1 MKKKC
6 LLILLI
12 FSAFLLIGCTPTS
25 EEPQNP
31 PQGEKPKPVTKMSDD
46 DAKNLVNNLI
56 GQAEKVYG
64 IMYLGNFEVDETS
77 EAFIP
82 DEDDSDTYYLA
93 SIDGMKS
100 IESLDSYI
108 HSVFSPQIAT
118 ENYTS
123 LLYSDKPTFIE
134 AKDNLYYINKS
145 LQNPMKPVWD
155 TSTAKVDFES
165 KDRLVVSMDV
175 ATEEKPDEK
184 LPGKVAFVRAG
195 DSWKLDT
202 DVMTSTGLPYSD
214 LKMVRGLDSL
224 DKNAIVEFAGKKE
237 NGYRLDKP
245 IDSYISEVDSKFY
258 NILGEDGKREMYFA
272 LNLYS
277 DKDGDLILE
286 DKLFV
291 HQKGELPMIVPVK
304 DEKGILTLDFSA
316 NATEP
321 NADVL
326 AAYAHFGDLKDDDD
340 LDDDDLHTAAVRFL
354 KKKMVT
360 EDYSYKMLDDG
371 EELYILIPK
380 YYGSEV
386 NLYELDT
393 SGAEN
398 VIKYQLFSGEKS
410 LIVKANRSDI
420 RPDTKV
426 LLSYGEDSIEF
437 SPSISL
443 KDGKPIPVEKTT
455 MINYDPEKVE

>member
-12 FSAFLLIGCTPTS
+12 LSAILLIGCTPS
-25 EEPQNP
+25 EEPQKP
-31 PQGEKPKPVTKMSDD
+31 DPQGDNQKPVTKMSDE
-46 DAKNLVNNLI
+46 DAKNLAKDLVA
-56 GQAEKVYG
+56 QAEKVYG

-93 SIDGMKS
+93 SIDGMKN
-100 IESLDSYI
+100 IQDLDSYI
-108 HSVFSPQIAT
+108 HSVFSQEVAS
-118 ENYTS
+118 EYTS
-123 LLYSDKPTFIE
+123 LIYTDKPIFIE
-134 AKDNLYYINKS
+134 ARENLYYINKS
-145 LQNPMKPVWD
+145 VQNPMKPVWD

-165 KDRLVVSMDV
+165 KDRLVMTMDV
-175 ATEEKPDEK
+175 ATEDKPDEK
-184 LPGKVAFVRAG
+184 LPGKVAFERAG

-214 LKMVRGLDSL
+214 LKMARGLDSL
-224 DKNAIVEFAGKKE
+224 DKNAMIEFAGKKE
-237 NGYRLDKP
+237 NGYRLDKS
-245 IDSYISEVDSKFY
+245 IDQYISEVDSEFY
-258 NILGEDGKREMYFA
+258 NILGEDGKRDMYFA

-277 DKDGDLILE
+277 VKDGDLVLE

-291 HQKGELPMIVPVK
+291 HHKGERPMIVPAK

-316 NATEP
+316 NATDP

-326 AAYAHFGDLKDDDD
+326 AAYAHFGDLDDDDD
-340 LDDDDLHTAAVRFL
+340 LDNDDLHTAAVRFL
-354 KKKMVT
+354 KKKMIT
-360 EDYSYKMLDDG
+360 EDYRYKMLDDG

-380 YYGSEV
+380 YYGSKV

-398 VIKYQLFSGEKS
+398 VIKHQLVAGEKS

-426 LLSYGEDSIEF
+426 VLEYGGESLEF
-437 SPSISL
+437 SPSLSL
-443 KDGKPIPVEKTT
+443 KDGKPMPVEKTT